1 MQKPDFPADEAQRV
15 QALRALEVLDTL
27 PEERYDRLTRIA
39 RQMFKT
45 SITLVSLVD
54 AERQWFKSRQGL
66 DATETPRD
74 ISFCGHAILE
84 NRVFHI
90 PDATEDPRFADNPLV
105 AGAPHIRLYAG
116 APLSTADGYRV
127 GTLCIIDSQPRRL
140 TTEELQALRDLAD
153 CVEMEL
159 QQAHIHQATDTLR
172 HWEHYLHTVLNT
184 VIDGVITID
193 ERGIIQS
200 FNRAAERIFGYATPE
215 VIGKNVN
222 MLMPEPY
229 HSEHDGYL
237 ARYQATGEARVI
249 GTGREVVG
257 RRKDGSTFPMDL
269 AVGTAMLE
277 DVPLFTGV
285 VRDLSERQQAK
296 QQLDETNRLRQA
308 ILDSA
313 NVCII
318 STDTEGVIQIFN
330 KAAQRMLGYTEEE
343 VVGKATPA
351 LIHDPGEVAARAKA
365 LSKELECLIEP
376 GFEVF
381 VAKSRRGQADENEWI
396 YIRKDGSR
404 FPVLLTVTV
413 LRDPHGAITGFL
425 GIGSDITERKKMERM
440 KSEFVST
447 VSHELRTPLT
457 SIRGALGLILG
468 KASAGL
474 SPKARQLLETAN
486 RNSERLTLLIN
497 DILDLEKIESGR
509 LEFTFK
515 PLDLAM
521 LARQALAANE
531 GYAQQH
537 AVRLRLNE
545 EAPHAPVWG
554 DENRL
559 LQVFANLL
567 SNAIKYSPKGGEVV
581 VSVQPVDT
589 ASFRVSVK
597 DTGRGIPATFRDQI
611 FGRFAQVDS
620 SDTREKGGTGLGLS
634 ITKAIVERHDGR
646 IDYHSREAVGTE
658 FYFELPAWR
667 EAIKSPHLDPEWPR
681 VLICEDNSDVASILA
696 ALLEQQGLA
705 CDIATTAAAA
715 WSLLAKT
722 PYRAL
727 LLDLT
732 LPDGDGLMLIRQL
745 REDEAARDMSI
756 IVLSGYAEEGRGAW
770 SGDALTVVDWL
781 RKPVDREQLTQALR
795 QALRRG
801 RFPRILHVE
810 DDPDMI
816 QIARALIEETAEYVF
831 ATSLCEARQRI
842 RTEHFDLV
850 ILDITLP
857 DGSGLSLL
865 DEIGGDCQVMLF
877 SGLESNSELSQ
888 QIAAVLVKSK
898 TSNER
903 LLATIKQLIYSR

>member
-1 MQKPDFPADEAQRV
+1 MQKPEFPADEAQRL

-39 RQMFKT
+39 RRMFKT

-84 NRVFHI
+84 NRIFHI
-90 PDATEDPRFADNPLV
+90 PDATQDPRFADNPLV
-105 AGAPHIRLYAG
+105 AGAPNIRLYAG
-116 APLSTADGYRV
+116 APLSTVDGHRV
-127 GTLCIIDSQPRRL
+127 GTLCIIDDQPRHL
-140 TTEELQALRDLAD
+140 TAEELQALRDLAD
-153 CVEMEL
+153 CVEMEI

-200 FNRAAERIFGYATPE
+200 FNRAAERIFSYTAAE

-237 ARYQATGEARVI
+237 TRYQATGEARII
-249 GTGREVVG
+249 GIGREVVG
-257 RRKDGSTFPMDL
+257 RRRDGSTFPMDL
-269 AVGTAMLE
+269 AVGAAMLE
-277 DVPLFTGV
+277 GAPLFTGV
-285 VRDLSERQQAK
+285 VRDLSERQQAERR
-296 QQLDETNRLRQA
+296 LDEISRLRQA

-313 NVCII
+313 NVFII
-318 STDTEGVIQIFN
+318 STDTEGVIRIFN

-343 VVGKATPA
+343 MVGNATPA
-351 LIHDPGEVAARAKA
+351 LIHDLGEVTAHAKA
-365 LSKELECLIEP
+365 LSKELGCPIEP

-381 VAKSRRGQADENEWI
+381 VAKPRRGQADENEWT

-404 FPVLLTVTV
+404 FPVLLTVTA
-413 LRDPHGAITGFL
+413 LRDPHGEITGFL
-425 GIGSDITERKKMERM
+425 GIGSDITERKKVERM

-474 SPKARQLLETAN
+474 SAKVRQLLETAN

-509 LEFTFK
+509 LEFIFK
-515 PLDLAM
+515 PLDLSA

-537 AVRLRLNE
+537 GVRLRLSE
-545 EAPHAPVWG
+545 DVSQATVWG
-554 DENRL
+554 DEHRL

-567 SNAIKYSPKGGEVV
+567 SNAIKYSSEGGAVV
-581 VSVQPVDT
+581 ISVQPTDN
-589 ASFRVSVK
+589 ARFRVCVK
-597 DTGRGIPATFRDQI
+597 DRGRGIPAAFRDRI
-611 FGRFAQVDS
+611 FQRFAQADS

-634 ITKAIVERHDGR
+634 ITKAIVERHGGC
-646 IDYHSREAVGTE
+646 IDYHSQEGVSTE
-658 FYFELPAWR
+658 FFFELPEWR
-667 EAIKSPHLDPEWPR
+667 EVVETTHTDLARSR
-681 VLICEDNSDVASILA
+681 ALICEDNPDVASILA
-696 ALLEQQGLA
+696 ALLEQEGLA
-705 CDIATTAAAA
+705 CDIAATAAAA
-715 WSLLAKT
+715 RSLLAKT
-722 PYRAL
+722 SYRAL

-732 LPDGDGLMLIRQL
+732 LPDGDGLSMIRQL
-745 REDEAARDMSI
+745 REDETTREVPI
-756 IVLSGYAEEGRGAW
+756 IVISGRAEEGRNAW

-781 RKPVDREQLTQALR
+781 RKPVDREQLAHALR
-795 QALRRG
+795 QALRQG

-810 DDPDMI
+810 DDPDII
-816 QIARALIEETAEYVF
+816 QITQALTEEAAEYAF
-831 ATSLCEARQRI
+831 ATSLHEARQRLHA
-842 RTEHFDLV
+842 EHFDLV

-865 DEIGGDCQVMLF
+865 DEIGSDCQVMLF
-877 SGLESNSELSQ
+877 SGLESNTELSA

-903 LLATIKQLIYSR
+903 LLATIKQLIH